1 MKKLLFTIFV
11 FVVIFL
17 FTACHSQRLLVF
29 GININ
34 DTYENFIANVNEQ
47 KGYRTFP
54 ITLHFDSIV
63 HESKDTVE
71 IFAHNKR
78 IVDLDENVYATDS
91 IYIRIL
97 LTKGN
102 ICEFSYNMDMSLC
115 EYNAIRSALDR
126 IYGDTDYDDI
136 SENRMLCAWRIGK
149 HYMYLKYDISKQE
162 TEYIYILN

>member
-11 FVVIFL
+11 VIFL
-17 FTACHSQRLLVF
+17 FTSCHNQRLLVF

-47 KGYRTFP
+47 EGYRTFP

-63 HESKDTVE
+63 HESKDTVD
-71 IFAHNKR
+71 IFAHNTT

-97 LTKGN
+97 LTKGY
-102 ICEFSYNMDMSLC
+102 IREFSYKLDMPLC
-115 EYNAIRSALDR
+115 EYNAIRSAHER
-126 IYGDTDYDDI
+126 IYGDTDYYDI
-136 SENRMLCAWRIGK
+136 GESQIVCGWRIGK
-149 HYMYLKYDISKQE
+149 HYMYLNYDTSKCA
-162 TEYIYILN
+162 TKYIYLIN